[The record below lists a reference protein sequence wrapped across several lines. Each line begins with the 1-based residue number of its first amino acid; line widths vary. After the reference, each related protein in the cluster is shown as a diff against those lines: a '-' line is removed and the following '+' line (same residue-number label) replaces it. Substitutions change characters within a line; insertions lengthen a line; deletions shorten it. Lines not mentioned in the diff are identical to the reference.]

1 MQFLANEITHIH
13 NQNHGS
19 DPSKE
24 IEPRRNPNPNL
35 GKGPKWLFIT
45 TCGTLEKG
53 FVKSE
58 GKDGLLMHA
67 FSYCA
72 FPLLSLFLSSFF
84 LFLSLFSYCYLAIL
98 SPLSMAAALLYSG
111 LISWDFSLLPLGFT
125 NYFWFIMGIPS
136 RLPINSLVAWPLPPL
151 GKPSVFS
158 LFP

>member
-24 IEPRRNPNPNL
+24 SEPRRNPNPNL
-35 GKGPKWLFIT
+35 GKRPKWLFIT

-67 FSYCA
+67 FFYCA
-72 FPLLSLFLSSFF
+72 FPFLSLSLSSFF
-84 LFLSLFSYCYLAIL
+84 LFLSLFSYCYLTIL
-98 SPLSMAAALLYSG
+98 SPPSMAAAPLYSG
-111 LISWDFSLLPLGFT
+111 LISWDFSLLPLGLYQLFLV
-125 NYFWFIMGIPS
+125 YYGHPFRIS
-136 RLPINSLVAWPLPPL
+136 HQPIGCPAITTTR
-151 GKPSVFS
+151 
-158 LFP
+158 

>member
-1 MQFLANEITHIH
+1 MAI
-13 NQNHGS
+13 
-19 DPSKE
+19 
-24 IEPRRNPNPNL
+24 
-35 GKGPKWLFIT
+35 IT

-67 FSYCA
+67 FFYCA
-72 FPLLSLFLSSFF
+72 FPFLSLSLSSFF
-84 LFLSLFSYCYLAIL
+84 LFLSLFSYCYLTIL
-98 SPLSMAAALLYSG
+98 SPPSMAATPLYSG

-125 NYFWFIMGIPS
+125 NHFWFIMGIPS
-136 RLPINSLVAWPLPPL
+136 KLPINPLVARPLPPL